1 MHYCCCEII
10 EKLCLCF
17 VGILTGSKESKATK
31 ALEDTRSIESTESI
45 ESIESNESTDSIES
59 IENSQSDESIEN
71 IESIE
76 RYEQKRKVSRKVNE
90 QSERAFVLCECDMG
104 DSYKRITQSLV
115 VTIYNWKI
123 IKCFITNA
131 NLVFVPPRRVWS
143 AYTFK
148 YIKGYL
154 CIEAE
159 NDTVCLSRAVP
170 ISYLSKYITK
180 GTVPLLENDILTDT
194 STKEF

>member
-1 MHYCCCEII
+1 MRYCCCEII
-10 EKLCLCF
+10 EKLCLGL

-31 ALEDTRSIESTESI
+31 ALEDSKSIESTESI
-45 ESIESNESTDSIES
+45 ESKGSIESNE
-59 IENSQSDESIEN
+59 SDESIEN

-76 RYEQKRKVSRKVNE
+76 RYEQKRKVSRKVIE
-90 QSERAFVLCECDMG
+90 QSERASVLCERDTG
-104 DSYKRITQSLV
+104 DSYKSIIQSLV

-123 IKCFITNA
+123 VKCFITNA
-131 NLVFVPPRRVWS
+131 NLVFVPRRVWS

-148 YIKGYL
+148 YIRGYL

-180 GTVPLLENDILTDT
+180 GTKEITTD
-194 STKEF
+194 SPERVIEKRNNAEKE